1 MKMKRFIPLVWT
13 VGLMMT
19 AGVAFASH
27 TAGLQPTQG
36 TRVFSEKPQKESV
49 PALSNKAIENVIADE
64 LQLTAKEQKETA
76 YYYHYVDLNDDGITD
91 ALVLAVGLYTSGSGG
106 NTMFWLSPDK
116 KGKWQM
122 QQKWTLVHTPVMLT
136 GNDVNGYKGIVVRRA
151 GGGATPAWILLTYQ
165 NGQYTTVNDG
175 IILPFATK

>member
-36 TRVFSEKPQKESV
+36 TRVFSEKLHRESV
-49 PALSNKAIENVIADE
+49 PALSHKAIENVIADE
-64 LQLTAKEQKETA
+64 LQLKASEQKETS
-76 YYYHYVDLNDDGITD
+76 YYYHYVDLNDDGVTD
-91 ALVLAVGLYTSGSGG
+91 ALVLAVGPHTSGSGG
-106 NTMFWLSPDK
+106 NTMFWISPDK
-116 KGKWQM
+116 KGKWQI
-122 QQKWTLVHTPVMLT
+122 QQKWTLINTPVMLT
-136 GNDVNGYKGIVVRRA
+136 ENNVNDYKGIVVRRA
-151 GGGATPAWILLTYQ
+151 GGGAIPAWILLTYH

>member
-1 MKMKRFIPLVWT
+1 MKIRRLFPILLT

-36 TRVFSEKPQKESV
+36 TRVFFEKPQKESV
-49 PALSNKAIENVIADE
+49 PALSNKAIESE
-64 LQLTAKEQKETA
+64 LQMTASQQKETS
-76 YYYHYVDLNDDGITD
+76 YYYHYVDLNNDGITD
-91 ALVLAVGLYTSGSGG
+91 ALVLAVGPYTSGSGG
-106 NTMFWLSPDK
+106 NTMFWLSPDT

-175 IILPFATK
+175 IILPFSTKK